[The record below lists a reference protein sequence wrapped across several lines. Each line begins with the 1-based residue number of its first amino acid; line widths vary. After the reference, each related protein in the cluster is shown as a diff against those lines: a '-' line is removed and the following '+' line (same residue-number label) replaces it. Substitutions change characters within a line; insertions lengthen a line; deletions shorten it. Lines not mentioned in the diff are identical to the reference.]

1 MFWPVCK
8 RSVKAVFSAVAAT
21 VFSGAM
27 AVAAPESSAS
37 LAMLRLISPGAV
49 TVAGQ
54 VVDKDALTSFY
65 AFRSYALAW
74 DSDGRGLGDRA
85 AAVYSVLA
93 SAGDEGL
100 EPADYHIREIAAL
113 ADATTAAEHVDRDLL
128 LSDGL
133 IRYAADVGGGRLSS
147 HQTDERYADNQSLGL
162 PEYLAAAASLDP
174 SELPPFLA
182 RLAPSN
188 PQYLA
193 LKAMLAQ
200 ARRFVDAGGWA
211 ALPDGGSIH
220 PGGHDPAVPALRQR
234 LIAEGR
240 TIVAGTASRKISLDL
255 DYQLLEQADAV
266 PLKPVSKANE
276 DLYDPA
282 LSKAVALFQAE
293 HGIKPDGVIGKDTR
307 AALDL
312 PAEARFQQ
320 IAVNLERLRWSEI
333 PSSGRAVV
341 VNLAAYSLHVYQDG
355 ASILTMPVVVGSREN
370 PTPMIDSRITTVVL
384 NPNWTLPPNV
394 IKEMLPRIH
403 GDDGYLASKGIARE
417 VSDGHIRL
425 VQPPGPT
432 NPLGRYKFIMP
443 NDQDIYLHDSP
454 DVAKFRY
461 ALRAYSHGCI
471 RLGNPAALAA
481 LLLDD
486 RIATLPDGGLDAMV
500 QTGQTKHIALS
511 KPVPVSLV
519 YRTAWLN
526 DEGHLVIGQDSYG
539 RDARLWK
546 ALLKTR
552 LSNVHKVVERT
563 AFAG

>member
-1 MFWPVCK
+1 M
-8 RSVKAVFSAVAAT
+8 SA
-21 VFSGAM
+21 
-27 AVAAPESSAS
+27 
-37 LAMLRLISPGAV
+37 
-49 TVAGQ
+49 AG
-54 VVDKDALTSFY
+54 
-65 AFRSYALAW
+65 
-74 DSDGRGLGDRA
+74 G
-85 AAVYSVLA
+85 
-93 SAGDEGL
+93 
-100 EPADYHIREIAAL
+100 
-113 ADATTAAEHVDRDLL
+113 
-128 LSDGL
+128 
-133 IRYAADVGGGRLSS
+133 
-147 HQTDERYADNQSLGL
+147 YADNQCLGL
-162 PEYLAAAASLDP
+162 PEYLAAAASLDATK
-174 SELPPFLA
+174 LPLILA
-182 RLAPSN
+182 RLAPSS

-200 ARRFVDAGGWA
+200 ARRFVDAGWA

-220 PGGHDPAVPALRQR
+220 PGVHDPAVPALRQR
-234 LIAEGR
+234 LMTEGR
-240 TIVAGTASRKISLDL
+240 VVVAGDPVRKFSLDI
-255 DYQLLEQADAV
+255 DYQLLEPVAIPA
-266 PLKPVSKANE
+266 KPVSKAND
-276 DLYDPA
+276 DLYDPV

-333 PSSGRAVV
+333 PPSGRAVV
-341 VNLAAYSLHVYQDG
+341 VNLAAYSLNVYQDG
-355 ASILTMPVVVGSREN
+355 APILTMPVVVGSREN
-370 PTPMIDSRITTVVL
+370 PTPMIASRITTVVL

-394 IKEMLPRIH
+394 IKEMLPRMH
-403 GDDGYLASKGIARE
+403 ADDSYLANKGIARE
-417 VSDGHIRL
+417 MSDGHVRL

-486 RIATLPDGGLDAMV
+486 RVATLPDGGLDAMV
-500 QTGQTKHIALS
+500 QTGQTRHIALS

-546 ALLKTR
+546 ALRKAR
-552 LSNVHKVVERT
+552 LSNVHKVVERM